1 VSTLAA
7 LALGGLS
14 GAALVGAGYALVPST
29 PSLESELASLR
40 RLPAPPAAEPEPG
53 ITGPWAARMGPRLRR
68 LSDAAGVDLDR
79 LGPDLRVVGRPLENH
94 LGAQGV
100 VALLGLLVPG
110 LWSLLMSLGGVH
122 IGLPTLIASSI
133 ILGVGGFF
141 VPNLILRSEAA
152 KRRRAFGAAFG
163 TFLDM
168 TTVSLAGGVGV
179 EGSLLDAARIGRGR
193 EAGVLRAVLE
203 ESVWS
208 GETQWAALARLGENL
223 ALPDLVEAASTVA
236 LAGTEGARVRRS
248 LEAKARAVRVREL
261 AGAEAEAQAATQRMA
276 IPTALLMLGFLL
288 LIGYPALQSIVHG
301 V

>member
-1 VSTLAA
+1 MLILLA
-7 LALGGLS
+7 LALGGLG
-14 GAALVGAGYALVPST
+14 GAALVGAAYALAPVT
-29 PSLESELASLR
+29 PALDAELASLR
-40 RLPAPPAAEPEPG
+40 RLPAPPAPAPEPG
-53 ITGPWAARMGPRLRR
+53 ITGPWAARLGPPLRR
-68 LSDAAGVDLDR
+68 LCEAAGFDLAS

-100 VALLGLLVPG
+100 LALLGLLVPA
-110 LWSLLMSLGGVH
+110 LWSALMSLGGVH
-122 IGLPTLIASSI
+122 VGLPTVVVASI
-133 ILGVGGFF
+133 TLATGGFL
-141 VPNLILRSEAA
+141 VPNLVLRSEAA
-152 KRRRAFGAAFG
+152 KRRRAFASAFG

-168 TTVSLAGGVGV
+168 TIVSLAGGVGV

-193 EAGVLRAVLE
+193 EASVLRAVLE

-208 GETQWAALARLGENL
+208 GETQWAALADLGEAL

-248 LEAKARAVRVREL
+248 LEAKARAVRMREL
-261 AGAEAEAQAATQRMA
+261 AAAEATAQAATQRMA

-288 LIGYPALQSIVHG
+288 LIGYPAMQAIVHG

>member
-1 VSTLAA
+1 MSTVAA
-7 LALGGLS
+7 LALGAAG
-14 GAALVGAGYALVPST
+14 GGALVGAAYALMPAT
-29 PSLESELASLR
+29 PSLESELARLR
-40 RLPAPPAAEPEPG
+40 RQPPPPSPDPEPG
-53 ITGPWAARMGPRLRR
+53 LTGPWAARMGPGLRR
-68 LSDAAGVDLDR
+68 LWEAAGVDLEH
-79 LGPDLRVVGRPLENH
+79 LGPDLRVVGRPLEHH

-100 VALLGLLVPG
+100 TALLGLVLAP
-110 LWSLLMSLGGVH
+110 LWSFVMSLGGVAV
-122 IGLPTLIASSI
+122 GVPTVVAASIA
-133 ILGVGGFF
+133 LAVGGLF
-141 VPNLILRSEAA
+141 VPNLMLRSEAA
-152 KRRRAFGAAFG
+152 KRRRAFATAFG

-208 GETQWAALARLGENL
+208 GETQWAALADLGASL

-248 LEAKARAVRVREL
+248 LEAKARAVRGREL
-261 AGAEAEAQAATQRMA
+261 ADAEATAQAATQRMA

-288 LIGYPALQSIVHG
+288 LVGYPALQSIVHG

>member
-1 VSTLAA
+1 MSALAA
-7 LALGGLS
+7 LALGAVT
-14 GAALVGAGYALVPST
+14 GAALVGAGYALVPPT

-40 RLPAPPAAEPEPG
+40 RLPPPPRPDPEPG
-53 ITGPWAARMGPRLRR
+53 ITGPWAARMGPGLRR
-68 LSDAAGVDLDR
+68 LWDAAGVDLER

-100 VALLGLLVPG
+100 VGLLGLLVPG
-110 LWSLLMSLGGVH
+110 LWGFLMGLGGVH
-122 IGLPTLIASSI
+122 VGAPTLVAASIA
-133 ILGVGGFF
+133 LGAGGFL
-141 VPNLILRSEAA
+141 VPNLILRAEAA
-152 KRRRAFGAAFG
+152 KRRRAFGTAFG

-208 GETQWAALARLGENL
+208 GQTQWAALADLGESL

-248 LEAKARAVRVREL
+248 LEAKARAVRQREL
-261 AGAEAEAQAATQRMA
+261 AAAEADAQAATQRMA

-288 LIGYPALQSIVHG
+288 LIGYPALEAIVHG